1 MQAVRGVGWVDV
13 DAFGSLDEATLLAG
27 FGDPAGNGKDDGAA
41 LQARIMSLTSATVPQ
56 RVQVL
61 PARYAGGKSREG
73 RQSRVREVPGT
84 RSRMRSA
91 AARRSIGCLP
101 AMLRQPC
108 LTVFAGTKV

>member
-61 PARYAGGKSREG
+61 PARYAGDKSREG
-73 RQSRVREVPGT
+73 RQSRVREVPG
-84 RSRMRSA
+84 MRSA
-91 AARRSIGCLP
+91 AARRSIGFLP